1 MKLTDIFW
9 KEYEL
14 DLQEVKISYLNWA
27 IIHAKEP
34 AVRFRHLF
42 LWDHQKDFCIVNSRY
57 GRSFAISPFG
67 LGVRG
72 VPKPRYDGIPPGL
85 DEIDLELKRKLTTNT
100 HKIREA
106 IKVFLTEDKIE
117 EAKKAILN
125 FYWLKLGLHEL
136 LFDRVQYGRDETGRI
151 IKGRI
156 NIMEPEDWNNL
167 SGIRNR
173 IINVIRFGDNL
184 ENVYVK
190 SLNKKLPGFG
200 RNSYSTFISSA
211 MTWNKYALCA
221 FDCGPVLWSR
231 KGFVS
236 FDKVKKRMKKIR
248 WPYSGTPHKLLRPLY
263 TIALDYRRP
272 PIRQKGQPDEGY
284 SLKSMRRRRCQLF
297 EVIDNILDEINK
309 QRQSI
314 E

>member
-9 KEYEL
+9 KKYEL

-27 IIHAKEP
+27 ITHVREP
-34 AVRFRHLF
+34 VVRFRHLF

-57 GRSFAISPFG
+57 GRSFAFSPFG

-72 VPKPRYDGIPPGL
+72 VPRKRSKGIPQGL

-106 IKVFLTEDKIE
+106 IKVFLAEDKIE
-117 EAKKAILN
+117 KAQKAILN
-125 FYWLKLGLHEL
+125 YYWLKLGLHEL
-136 LFDRVQYGRDETGRI
+136 LFDFCQMGTTETGKI
-151 IKGRI
+151 VKGRI

-167 SGIRNR
+167 EGIRNR

-190 SLNKKLPGFG
+190 SLNKKLPGFS

-231 KGFVS
+231 KGFVC
-236 FDKVKKRMKKIR
+236 FEKVKKRMKKIG
-248 WPYSGTPHKLLRPLY
+248 WPYSGTPCKLLRPLY
-263 TIALDYRRP
+263 TIALDYKKP
-272 PIRQKGQPDEGY
+272 PIRQEGQPDEGY
-284 SLKSMRRRRCQLF
+284 SLKSLKSRYCQLY
-297 EVIDNILDEINK
+297 EAIDNIYDEIDR

>member
-9 KEYEL
+9 KKYEL

-27 IIHAKEP
+27 ITHAKEP

-57 GRSFAISPFG
+57 GRAFAISPFG

-72 VPKPRYDGIPPGL
+72 VPKPKYNGIPPGL
-85 DEIDLELKRKLTTNT
+85 DEIDLELKRKLSTNT
-100 HKIREA
+100 YKIREA
-106 IKVFLTEDKIE
+106 IKVFLVEDKIE
-117 EAKKAILN
+117 EAQKAILN
-125 FYWLKLGLHEL
+125 YYWLKLGLHEL
-136 LFDRVQYGRDETGRI
+136 LFDRVQYGRDETGKVV
-151 IKGRI
+151 KGRI
-156 NIMEPEDWNNL
+156 NIMEPDNWNTL
-167 SGIRNR
+167 TGIRNR

-184 ENVYVK
+184 ETVYVK
-190 SLNKKLPGFG
+190 SLNKKLPGFS

-211 MTWNKYALCA
+211 MTYNKYAQCA

-231 KGFVS
+231 KGFVC
-236 FDKVKKRMKKIR
+236 FEKVKKRMKKIG
-248 WPYSGTPHKLLRPLY
+248 WPYSGTAHKLLRPLY
-263 TIALDYRRP
+263 TIALDYKRP

-284 SLKSMRRRRCQLF
+284 SRKSLKNRCCQLY
-297 EVIDNILDEINK
+297 EAIDNILDEINR

-314 E
+314 K

>member
-27 IIHAKEP
+27 ITHAREP

-42 LWDHQKDFCIVNSRY
+42 LWDHQKNFCIVNSRY

-72 VPKPRYDGIPPGL
+72 VPKPRYNGIPPGL
-85 DEIDLELKRKLTTNT
+85 DEIDIELKRKLTTNT

-106 IKVFLTEDKIE
+106 IKVFLAEDKIE
-117 EAKKAILN
+117 EAQKAILN
-125 FYWLKLGLHEL
+125 FYWLKFGIHEVLYDCVQLG
-136 LFDRVQYGRDETGRI
+136 RSETGRI
-151 IKGRI
+151 VKGRI
-156 NIMEPEDWNNL
+156 NIMEPEDWNTL
-167 SGIRNR
+167 TGIRNR
-173 IINVIRFGDNL
+173 IINTIRFGDNL

-190 SLNKKLPGFG
+190 SLNKKLPGFS
-200 RNSYSTFISSA
+200 RNSHSTFISSA
-211 MTWNKYALCA
+211 MTWNKFACCHM
-221 FDCGPVLWSR
+221 DCGPVVFLT

-248 WPYSGTPHKLLRPLY
+248 S
-263 TIALDYRRP
+263 
-272 PIRQKGQPDEGY
+272 
-284 SLKSMRRRRCQLF
+284 
-297 EVIDNILDEINK
+297 
-309 QRQSI
+309 
-314 E
+314 

>member
-27 IIHAKEP
+27 IGYAREP
-34 AVRFRHLF
+34 KQEYRHLF
-42 LWDHQKDFCIVNSRY
+42 LWNHQKDLCIVNSRY

-72 VPKPRYDGIPPGL
+72 VPKPKHNGIPPGL
-85 DEIDLELKRKLTTNT
+85 DEIDIELKRKLTTNT

-106 IKVFLTEDKIE
+106 IKVFLVEDKIE
-117 EAKKAILN
+117 EAKKAVLN
-125 FYWLKLGLHEL
+125 FYWLKLGPHEL
-136 LFDRVQYGRDETGRI
+136 LFDRVQYGRNESGKI
-151 IKGRI
+151 VKGRI

-167 SGIRNR
+167 MGIRNR
-173 IINVIRFGDNL
+173 IINVIRYSDNL

-190 SLNKKLPGFG
+190 SLNKKLPGFS
-200 RNSYSTFISSA
+200 RNSYNTFISSA
-211 MTWNKYALCA
+211 MTWNKYACCS
-221 FDCGPVLWSR
+221 FDCGPVLWST

-248 WPYSGTPHKLLRPLY
+248 WPYSGTPYKLLRPLY

-284 SLKSMRRRRCQLF
+284 SSKSMRRRRCQLYQT
-297 EVIDNILDEINK
+297 IDNILDEINR